1 MLKIENATKYY
12 GDILGIEDINLQI
25 DDGIIFGFI
34 GPNGAGK
41 STTIKCILNFLDLDE
56 GNITFDSK
64 EIDNKTKEIIGYLP
78 AEVELYEDM
87 YVKDMVKYA
96 MSFYKKDCT
105 KKATSLIK
113 KFKLDIDK
121 KISELSLGNLKKLGL
136 VLTLMHSP
144 KLIILD
150 EPTSGLDPLMQEV
163 FFDVMREEKKNGNT
177 IFFSSHNLNEVKKIC
192 DRIAIIR
199 KGKIVKEDSIENII
213 RDNFMIVNIWA
224 DDIKKAHLPLKSMKI
239 KEMKND
245 FISCIYEGDINILI
259 ASLKE
264 IKITKLN
271 IQEPTLEEV
280 FMHYYK
286 EV

>member
-12 GDILGIEDINLQI
+12 GDVLGIENISLEI
-25 DDGIIFGFI
+25 PKGTIFGFI

-56 GNITFDSK
+56 GVITFENDL
-64 EIDNKTKEIIGYLP
+64 ITDKTKELIGYLP
-78 AEVELYEDM
+78 AEIELYDNM
-87 YVKDMVKYA
+87 YVKDMIKYS

-105 KKATSLIK
+105 KKAASLIK

-136 VLTLMHSP
+136 VLTLMHEP

-163 FFDVMREEKKNGNT
+163 FFEIMLDEKKKGNT
-177 IFFSSHNLNEVKKIC
+177 IFFSSHNLNEVKRIC

-199 KGKIVKEDSIENII
+199 KGKIIREDAIENII
-213 RDNFMIVNIWA
+213 GDNFMIVSIWA
-224 DDIKKAHLPLKSMKI
+224 DDIKKAHLPFKYMKI
-239 KEMKND
+239 KEMKNNY
-245 FISCIYEGDINILI
+245 ISCIYEGNINDLIDSLNDINIT
-259 ASLKE
+259 
-264 IKITKLN
+264 KITIN
-271 IQEPTLEEV
+271 EPTLEEI

>member
-1 MLKIENATKYY
+1 MLKISNATKYY
-12 GDILGIEDINLQI
+12 GKILGIENVSLEIKE
-25 DDGIIFGFI
+25 GTIFGFI

-56 GNITFDSK
+56 GSITFDSK
-64 EIDNKTKEIIGYLP
+64 EITDKTKELIGYLP
-78 AEVELYEDM
+78 AEIELYDNM
-87 YVKDMVKYA
+87 YVKDMIKYS
-96 MSFYKKDCT
+96 MTFYKEDCT

-136 VLTLMHSP
+136 VLTLMHNP

-163 FFDVMREEKKNGNT
+163 FFEVMLEEKKKGNT
-177 IFFSSHNLNEVKKIC
+177 IFFSSHNLNEVKRIC

-199 KGKIVKEDSIENII
+199 KGKIVKEDAIENII
-213 RDNFMIVNIWA
+213 GDNFMIVNIWSNE
-224 DDIKKAHLPLKSMKI
+224 IKKAKLPLKNMKI
-239 KEMKND
+239 KEMKNNY
-245 FISCIYEGDINILI
+245 ISCIYEGNINDLI
-259 ASLKE
+259 SSLNDVNVT
-264 IKITKLN
+264 KIT
-271 IQEPTLEEV
+271 IQEPTLEEI